1 VQRALANTSNSFD
14 RLTRDVPVGNTL
26 ERMQT
31 GIIPH
36 SLLEIYEQTARSMVE
51 RIDFMNHLLTLPI
64 NEMRV
69 VIRAQLE
76 LDKE

>member
-1 VQRALANTSNSFD
+1 
-14 RLTRDVPVGNTL
+14 
-26 ERMQT
+26 
-31 GIIPH
+31 
-36 SLLEIYEQTARSMVE
+36 MVE